1 MEQKVSFIPKKQIP
15 KAIGQKRPIV
25 VNLFMFIAVIVF
37 LGTLAIAGGLYF
49 YRALLERNIASLS
62 QSVARVEEV
71 VSTEIIKNLRNV
83 DIRINVA
90 EDLINQHKAVSSLFE
105 ALEVLTLKKV
115 RFSQFSYSL
124 NQEGTSNISLSGEA
138 DNYKALAF
146 QSDVISKNEYFKN
159 PIFSNFGLNIFGNV
173 TFDLESDIS
182 NDLILYKNN
191 LDSVISKP
199 VEQETPSE

>member
-15 KAIGQKRPIV
+15 KAIEQKRPIV
-25 VNLFMFIAVIVF
+25 INLFMFIAVIIF
-37 LGTLAIAGGLYF
+37 LGTLVLAGGLYF

-62 QSVARVEEV
+62 QSIVRVEEV
-71 VSTEIIKNLRNV
+71 ISPELIKNLQNV
-83 DIRINVA
+83 DIRINIA

-115 RFSQFSYSL
+115 RFSQFSYLL
-124 NQEGTSNISLSGEA
+124 NQEGTANISLSGEA
-138 DNYKALAF
+138 DSYKALAF

-159 PIFSNFGLNIFGNV
+159 SIFSNFGLNIFGNV
-173 TFDLESDIS
+173 TFDLSADIE

-191 LDSVISKP
+191 LDNVISKP
-199 VEQETPSE
+199 VEQGTSPE